1 PACPVRATPEMTFKP
16 AEGRHGPEEVAQGT
30 IGALLTSHDRT
41 TRRTAYENY
50 ADAHLA
56 MQHTMAASL
65 AGGIKRDVFYARAR
79 RYASSIDAALEPN
92 FIPADVFHNVL
103 RTFRHHLGP
112 WHRYWRAPRPARGL

>member
-1 PACPVRATPEMTFKP
+1 SLSTPPPPPPFPYTTLF
-16 AEGRHGPEEVAQGT
+16 RS
-30 IGALLTSHDRT
+30 LLTSPDRT

-92 FIPADVFHNVL
+92 FIPADRSEEHTSELQSRENLVCRL
-103 RTFRHHLGP
+103 
-112 WHRYWRAPRPARGL
+112 